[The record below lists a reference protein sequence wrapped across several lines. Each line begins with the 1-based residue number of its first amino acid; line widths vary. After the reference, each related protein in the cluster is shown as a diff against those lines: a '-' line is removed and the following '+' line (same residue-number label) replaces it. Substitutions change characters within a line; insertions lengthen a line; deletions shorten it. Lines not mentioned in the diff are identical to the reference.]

1 MVKFKSL
8 RKASDRGLESARSRV
23 TIFLSLVFG
32 LWGKNVSGN
41 RYNLSLLLIRFTYIE
56 NPLILCHG
64 FKSHS
69 VY

>member
-32 LWGKNVSGN
+32 LWGKM
-41 RYNLSLLLIRFTYIE
+41 SLVIHIIY
-56 NPLILCHG
+56 H
-64 FKSHS
+64 
-69 VY
+69 YY